1 MRRRLA
7 AIAAGLLAAVLLAAV
22 SVRGLRLAAERQFAQ
37 RLGPLVPTGYSRP
50 APKSEEN
57 AARYFLAACN
67 RLNLSG
73 EELQFLAGCD
83 PSADQLDPRLLRL
96 VAKNEAALRLAW
108 QGALLPESFY
118 GLDYGEGFQAEL
130 PDLPKLVSLGK
141 LLYLQAR
148 RDGGEP
154 GGGVLP
160 LQALGTLADSLQGEP
175 GLSPFSAGLSLER
188 WQLWALAQLLRTGPR
203 SVSQVQAL
211 MRSLSRV
218 DLPSQFPRVVGLEE
232 ASLRLALGPPRNAW
246 SFLAEDWGRFR
257 SARSAL
263 ALARL
268 AEVPTSQ
275 WKEKLRQ
282 EEDTYRFRL
291 LATLAQAQGVQA
303 SRLAGYAALAVVSH
317 RAQHGKLPAGLAVVP
332 AALRPNPFTGQ
343 ALALQP
349 QPAAVTVPD
358 GETLWHELALATPPP
373 PFTLALP
380 GG

>member
-1 MRRRLA
+1 MRRRLLA
-7 AIAAGLLAAVLLAAV
+7 MAAGLLVAFLLAAV
-22 SVRGLRLAAERQFAQ
+22 SLRGLRLTAERQFTQ

-50 APKSEEN
+50 APKSDEN

-73 EELQFLAGCD
+73 EELRLLASCD
-83 PSADQLDPRLLRL
+83 PSADEPDPRLWRL

-154 GGGVLP
+154 GRAVLP
-160 LQALGTLADSLQGEP
+160 LQALGTLAGSLQGEP
-175 GLSPFSAGLSLER
+175 GLSPFLAGLSLER
-188 WQLWALAQLLRTGPR
+188 WQLWGLAQLLHTGPR
-203 SVSQVQAL
+203 LASQVQAL
-211 MRSLSRV
+211 IRSLSPV
-218 DLPSQFPRVVGLEE
+218 DLSHQFPRVVGLEE

-246 SFLAEDWGRFR
+246 SFLAEDWSRFR

-263 ALARL
+263 ALAGL
-268 AEVPTSQ
+268 AEAPTSQ
-275 WKEKLRQ
+275 WKEKLRHA
-282 EEDTYRFRL
+282 EDNYRFRL

-303 SRLAGYAALAVVSH
+303 SRLAVNAALAVVSH
-317 RAQHGKLPAGLAVVP
+317 RAEHGKLPSSLAVVP

-349 QPAAVTVPD
+349 QPAAVIVPD
-358 GETLWHELALATPPP
+358 GERLWHELALPNPPP

-380 GG
+380 EG